1 MMKTRSSSRK
11 TLVAVAA
18 AILVTTALGSCA
30 SAAPTPTEAAAP
42 SSMPSQSP
50 DRSDTAASPQAEA
63 TAGDSGSGLGSGS
76 GGKLDPATENLTWDN
91 GNRILGDENGG
102 HTPDIASSLT
112 DPSAGW
118 QADYSRMATDGM
130 MTFTSDNTRCKVR
143 TLQVR
148 NQPSEL
154 VPGDDRAS
162 TLKVL
167 AILIPGKKDLAA
179 NVKDAS
185 LGYGMAGNRGVDMLS
200 LTYTSGDSYGY
211 TAVRTFSKPAVTVKV
226 EALCPTL
233 ETLKSTLPE
242 ISNNISI
249 NAY

>member
-1 MMKTRSSSRK
+1 MNTPNPCRTPLFALLVSTLAIATLGGCSIGAPAANDSSS
-11 TLVAVAA
+11 T
-18 AILVTTALGSCA
+18 
-30 SAAPTPTEAAAP
+30 
-42 SSMPSQSP
+42 PSQSQGQ
-50 DRSDTAASPQAEA
+50 SQSQSAASPTAEA
-63 TAGDSGSGLGSGS
+63 EAGNGSA
-76 GGKLDPATENLTWDN
+76 GGRLDAATEDLSWAN
-91 GNRILGDENGG
+91 GNRIMGDENGG

-112 DPSAGW
+112 NPNAGW

-130 MTFTSDNTRCKVR
+130 MTFTSDKTQCKVR

-167 AILIPGKKDLAA
+167 AILIPGKTDLAS
-179 NVKDAS
+179 NVKDAT
-185 LGYGMAGNRGVDMLS
+185 LGYGIAGNRGVDMLS

-211 TAVRTFSKPAVTVKV
+211 TAVRTFSKPAVTLKV

-242 ISNNISI
+242 IHDNISI
-249 NAY
+249 NAR

>member
-1 MMKTRSSSRK
+1 MMQTRSSYRK
-11 TLVAVAA
+11 PLVAVAA
-18 AILVTTALGSCA
+18 SILITTALGSCA
-30 SAAPTPTEAAAP
+30 AGAPAPADTPGT
-42 SSMPSQSP
+42 SSTPSQSP
-50 DRSDTAASPQAEA
+50 DRSDTAASPQTEPP
-63 TAGDSGSGLGSGS
+63 AGNSGPEGR
-76 GGKLDPATENLTWDN
+76 LDPATEYLTWDN

-112 DPSAGW
+112 NPNAGW

-130 MTFTSDNTRCKVR
+130 MTFTSDNTQCKVR

-211 TAVRTFSKPAVTVKV
+211 TAVRTFSKPAVTLKV
-226 EALCPTL
+226 EALCPTI

-242 ISNNISI
+242 IHNNISI
-249 NAY
+249 NAR

>member
-1 MMKTRSSSRK
+1 MQTSFRGPLIS
-11 TLVAVAA
+11 AA
-18 AILVTTALGSCA
+18 ASILVISALGGCAAGTAAPAENSGTA
-30 SAAPTPTEAAAP
+30 SASSTESP
-42 SSMPSQSP
+42 SP
-50 DRSDTAASPQAEA
+50 DSSGTAASPQAES
-63 TAGDSGSGLGSGS
+63 TAGATGD
-76 GGKLDPATENLTWDN
+76 GGKLDPATESLTWEN

-112 DPSAGW
+112 DPKAGW

-130 MTFTSDNTRCKVR
+130 MTFSSDTTQCKVR
-143 TLQVR
+143 TIQVR

-154 VPGDDRAS
+154 VAGDDHAS

-167 AILIPGKKDLAA
+167 AILIPGKPDLAA
-179 NVKDAS
+179 NVRETT

-226 EALCPTL
+226 EALCPNV
-233 ETLKSTLPE
+233 ETLKATIAE
-242 ISNNISI
+242 MRNNISI
-249 NAY
+249 NAR